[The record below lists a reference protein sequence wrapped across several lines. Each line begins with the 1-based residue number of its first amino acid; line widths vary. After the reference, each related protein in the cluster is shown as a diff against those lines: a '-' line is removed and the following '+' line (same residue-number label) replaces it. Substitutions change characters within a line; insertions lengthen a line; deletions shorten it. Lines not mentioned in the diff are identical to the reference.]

1 MKTKLLVLTLILS
14 TFISFS
20 QQEISR
26 EWTSFAQTITITTD
40 QKIKFRVTASAKTIG
55 ETDDS
60 WSGLWARVDTK
71 NGENGFF
78 DNMGDRPI
86 LSKDWNSYTI
96 EGEIDKNAKALV
108 FGGLCIGNGEFYYD
122 NFVVETEKPDGTFE
136 KLDIKNPSFETRLD
150 DKGILGW
157 TSGISQDNPVKI
169 KEFTFKNTSDTADGK
184 NAIVIVGEGVVKD
197 KSDLIGPIDG
207 YSPQIGT
214 LITMLDNL
222 SIRIEKQMS
231 SLDVRELD
239 HIMDKEA
246 NSIGALIMHLI
257 ATEVYYQNLT
267 FDEMEYDE
275 EDTKQLDIAMA
286 LGEDARNSINGKE
299 ASYYFNLWKKVR
311 AKTKEN
317 FKARDDAWLAEV
329 YPGSNVNNHFSWF
342 HVMEHQSSHLGQ
354 MLLLRK
360 RIPPAPEPLTLP
372 KLNKN

>member
-1 MKTKLLVLTLILS
+1 MRTKLIATILILS
-14 TFISFS
+14 TATLIA
-20 QQEISR
+20 QKEISR
-26 EWTSFAQTITITTD
+26 DWTSFAQNITITTD
-40 QKIKFRVTASAKTIG
+40 QKIKFRVTASAKTI
-55 ETDDS
+55 TDEDSS
-60 WSGLWARVDTK
+60 WSGLWARADTK
-71 NGENGFF
+71 DGENGFF

-86 LSKDWNSYTI
+86 LSNEWKTYTI

-108 FGGLCIGNGEFYYD
+108 FGGLCSGNGKFFYD
-122 NFVVETEKPDGTFE
+122 NFIVETEKPDGSFE
-136 KLDIKNPSFETRLD
+136 KLDIKNPSFEQTL
-150 DKGILGW
+150 
-157 TSGISQDNPVKI
+157 TESGISGWSNGISEENPVKI
-169 KEFTFKNTSDTADGK
+169 KEFTFTNTDDTADGK
-184 NAIVIVGEGVVKD
+184 NAIIIVGEGVVED
-197 KSDLIGPIDG
+197 KSNLIGPIEG
-207 YSPQIGT
+207 FTPQIGT
-214 LITMLDNL
+214 LVTMLDNL

-286 LGEDARNSINGKE
+286 LGEGARNSINGKE

-329 YPGSNVNNHFSWF
+329 YPGSNINNHFSWF

-360 RIPPAPEPLTLP
+360 RIPPAPKPLTLP

>member
-1 MKTKLLVLTLILS
+1 MRTKLLVITLIL
-14 TFISFS
+14 TTTISIA
-20 QQEISR
+20 QKEISR
-26 EWTSFAQTITITTD
+26 DWTSFAQNITITTD
-40 QKIKFRVTASAKTIG
+40 KKIKFRLTASAKTV
-55 ETDDS
+55 TDTEGS

-71 NGENGFF
+71 DGESGFF

-86 LSKDWNSYTI
+86 LSKEWNTYVI

-108 FGGLCIGNGEFYYD
+108 FGGLCSGNGKFFYD
-122 NFVVETEKPDGTFE
+122 NFIVETEKPDGSFE
-136 KLDIKNPSFETRLD
+136 KLDIKNPSFEQTLTE
-150 DKGILGW
+150 KGISGW
-157 TSGISQDNPVKI
+157 SNGISEENPVKI
-169 KEFTFKNTSDTADGK
+169 KEFTFSNTDDTTDGK
-184 NAIVIVGEGVVKD
+184 NAIIITGEGVVED
-197 KSDLIGPIDG
+197 KSNLIGPIEG
-207 YSPQIGT
+207 YTPQIGT
-214 LITMLDNL
+214 LVTMLDNL
-222 SIRIEKQMS
+222 SIRIEKQMN
-231 SLDVRELD
+231 SLDIRELD

-286 LGEDARNSINGKE
+286 LGEGARNNINGKE
-299 ASYYFNLWKKVR
+299 ANYYFDLWKKVR

-317 FKARDDAWLAEV
+317 FKNKDDAWLAEV
-329 YPGSNVNNHFSWF
+329 YPGSNVNNHFAWF

-360 RIPPAPEPLTLP
+360 RIPPAPKPLTLP